1 MRKRAN
7 TLHLGTLFSIFNSAM
22 FAAVIDAAFPVFAL
36 ILTGWICTKTNLLG
50 TTSREGLNSF
60 VIYLALPA
68 QLFAAMSTADLSE
81 LAQPGFFWSFALGMF
96 GTAGLYA
103 LISRDKQ
110 TPPIDRLINSMSAAY
125 SNAGFMGIPLC
136 LMVFGK
142 AGLSPSVITA
152 VFTVSL
158 LFAVTIMLAELQ
170 RLENASVLPAIRK
183 VLGSMLRNPLL
194 VAPILGVLWSILQWP
209 MPVPAARYI
218 GLLGDAS
225 TPCALIAIGLFL
237 GQTTDRS
244 ASPDVIRIVL
254 LKLLVQPALTAVLV
268 LFVFDVPKLWAY
280 VAILAAALPVGT
292 GPFMMAQIYQRD
304 AAASARAIL
313 VSTVLSVL
321 TISALVA
328 WISQD
333 L

>member
-1 MRKRAN
+1 
-7 TLHLGTLFSIFNSAM
+7 M

-36 ILTGWICTKTNLLG
+36 ILTGWICTKAKLLG
-50 TTSREGLNSF
+50 VSSREGLNKF

-68 QLFAAMSTADLSE
+68 QLFSVMSTADLSE
-81 LAQPGFFWSFALGMF
+81 LAQPGFFWSFSLGMF

-103 LISRDKQ
+103 LISKNTQ
-110 TPPIDRLINSMSAAY
+110 TPITDHLINSMSAGY
-125 SNAGFMGIPLC
+125 GNAGFMGIPLC

-142 AGLSPSVITA
+142 AGMGPSVITA

-158 LFAVTIMLAELQ
+158 LFAVTIFLIEWQ
-170 RLENASVLPAIRK
+170 RLDSTRIGPALLK
-183 VLGSMLRNPLL
+183 VFGSMLRNPLL
-194 VAPILGVLWSILQWP
+194 VAPVLGVLWAFTAWP
-209 MPVPAARYI
+209 MPVVAERYI

-237 GQTTDRS
+237 GQTSYQRTG
-244 ASPDVIRIVL
+244 PDVMRIVL
-254 LKLLVQPALTAVLV
+254 LKLIVQPAITAILV

-292 GPFMMAQIYQRD
+292 GPFMLAQMYERD

-313 VSTVLSVL
+313 LSTVLSVITL
-321 TISALVA
+321 SALIA
-328 WISQD
+328 WINHVMPGTI
-333 L
+333 

>member
-1 MRKRAN
+1 
-7 TLHLGTLFSIFNSAM
+7 M

-36 ILTGWICTKTNLLG
+36 ILTGWACAKRNLLG
-50 TTSREGLNSF
+50 ATSREGLNSF

-68 QLFAAMSTADLSE
+68 QLFDVMSNVQFSD

-103 LISRDKQ
+103 LVSRDKHI
-110 TPPIDRLINSMSAAY
+110 PPLDRLINSMSAAY
-125 SNAGFMGIPLC
+125 GNAGFMGIPLC

-142 AGLSPSVITA
+142 SGSAPSVITA

-170 RLENASVLPAIRK
+170 RLDQTGVVPAIKK
-183 VLGSMLRNPLL
+183 VLLSMLRNPLL
-194 VAPILGVLWSILQWP
+194 VAPILGVLWSFMQWP
-209 MPVPAARYI
+209 MPAPAMRYVS
-218 GLLGDAS
+218 LLGDAS

-237 GQTTDRS
+237 GQTTGQR
-244 ASPDVIRIVL
+244 AGPEVMRIVL
-254 LKLLVQPALTAVLV
+254 FKLLFQPALTAFLVLV
-268 LFVFDVPKLWAY
+268 VFDVPKIWAL

-292 GPFMMAQIYQRD
+292 GPFMMSQLYQRD

-313 VSTVLSVL
+313 VSTVLSVI
-321 TISALVA
+321 TISILVA
-328 WISQD
+328 WISQE

>member
-1 MRKRAN
+1 
-7 TLHLGTLFSIFNSAM
+7 M

-36 ILTGWICTKTNLLG
+36 ILTGWICTKRDLLG
-50 TTSREGLNSF
+50 PSSREGLNNF

-68 QLFAAMSTADLSE
+68 QLFAVMSTANLAD

-96 GTAGLYA
+96 GTALVYA
-103 LISRDKQ
+103 LISRDKHVA
-110 TPPIDRLINSMSAAY
+110 PIDKLINSMSSAY
-125 SNAGFMGIPLC
+125 GNAGFMGIPLC

-142 AGLSPSVITA
+142 AGLGPSVITA

-158 LFAVTIMLAELQ
+158 LFAVTITLIEIQ
-170 RLENASVLPAIRK
+170 RLESAKIGPALQK
-183 VLGSMLRNPLL
+183 VIGAMLRNPLL
-194 VAPILGVLWSILQWP
+194 VAPVLGVLWSFMQWP
-209 MPVPAARYI
+209 MPEPAARYI

-237 GQTTDRS
+237 GQTTPQR
-244 ASPDVIRIVL
+244 AGPEVIRIVI
-254 LKLLVQPALTAVLV
+254 LKLLFQPALTAVLV
-268 LFVFDVPKLWAY
+268 LFVFDVPKLWAM

-292 GPFMMAQIYQRD
+292 GPFMMSQLYQRD
-304 AAASARAIL
+304 ASASARAIL

-328 WISQD
+328 WISQE

>member
-1 MRKRAN
+1 
-7 TLHLGTLFSIFNSAM
+7 
-22 FAAVIDAAFPVFAL
+22 
-36 ILTGWICTKTNLLG
+36 
-50 TTSREGLNSF
+50 
-60 VIYLALPA
+60 
-68 QLFAAMSTADLSE
+68 
-81 LAQPGFFWSFALGMF
+81 
-96 GTAGLYA
+96 
-103 LISRDKQ
+103 
-110 TPPIDRLINSMSAAY
+110 
-125 SNAGFMGIPLC
+125 
-136 LMVFGK
+136 MVFGK
-142 AGLSPSVITA
+142 AGLGPSVITA

-170 RLENASVLPAIRK
+170 RLETASVLPAVRK

-194 VAPILGVLWSILQWP
+194 VAPILGVVWSFLQWQ
-209 MPVPAARYI
+209 MPVPATRYI

-254 LKLLVQPALTAVLV
+254 LKLLVQPALTAVFV

-292 GPFMMAQIYQRD
+292 GPFMLAQIYQRD

-313 VSTVLSVL
+313 VSTVLSVV

-328 WISQD
+328 WMSQD

>member
-1 MRKRAN
+1 
-7 TLHLGTLFSIFNSAM
+7 M
-22 FAAVIDAAFPVFAL
+22 FAAVIDAAFPVFGL
-36 ILTGWICTKTNLLG
+36 ILTGWVCTKLNILG
-50 TTSREGLNSF
+50 PSSREGLNNF

-68 QLFAAMSTADLSE
+68 QLFAAMSGAELSE

-103 LISRDKQ
+103 LISREPH
-110 TPPIDRLINSMSAAY
+110 TPPIDKLINSMSAAY
-125 SNAGFMGIPLC
+125 GNAGFMGIPLC
-136 LMVFGK
+136 LMLFGK
-142 AGLSPSVITA
+142 AGLGPSIITA

-158 LFAVTIMLAELQ
+158 LFAVTIMLIELQ
-170 RLENASVLPAIRK
+170 RLDNARAGPAIKK
-183 VLGSMLRNPLL
+183 VALSMLRNPLL
-194 VAPILGVLWSILQWP
+194 VAPLLGLLWSMMQWP
-209 MPVPAARYI
+209 MPLPASRFI

-237 GQTTDRS
+237 GQTTAPS
-244 ASPDVIRIVL
+244 ASPAVMRIVL
-254 LKLLVQPALTAVLV
+254 LKLLVQPALTALLV
-268 LFVFDVPKLWAY
+268 LYVFDVPKIWAL

-292 GPFMMAQIYQRD
+292 GPFMLSQIYQRD

-321 TISALVA
+321 TISFLVA
-328 WISQD
+328 WIGQE

>member
-1 MRKRAN
+1 
-7 TLHLGTLFSIFNSAM
+7 M

-36 ILTGWICTKTNLLG
+36 ILTGWACTKWNLLG
-50 TTSREGLNSF
+50 TSSREGLNNF

-68 QLFAAMSTADLSE
+68 QLFGAMSNAPLSE
-81 LAQPGFFWSFALGMF
+81 LAQPGFFFSFAIGMF

-103 LISRDKQ
+103 LISRDRS
-110 TPPIDRLINSMSAAY
+110 TPPIDQLINSMSAAY
-125 SNAGFMGIPLC
+125 GNAGFMGIPLC

-142 AGLSPSVITA
+142 AGLGPSVITA
-152 VFTVSL
+152 LFTVSL

-170 RLENASVLPAIRK
+170 RLEHAGVGATIKK
-183 VLGSMLRNPLL
+183 VVGSMLRNPLL
-194 VAPILGVLWSILQWP
+194 VAPVLGVCWSSTQWT
-209 MPVPAARYI
+209 MPTPAERFI

-237 GQTTDRS
+237 GQTTERVS
-244 ASPDVIRIVL
+244 SPAVVRIVI
-254 LKLLVQPALTAVLV
+254 LKLLFQPALTAVMV
-268 LFVFDVPKLWAY
+268 LYVFDVPKIWAM

-292 GPFMMAQIYQRD
+292 GPFMMSQIYQRD

-313 VSTVLSVL
+313 ISTVLSMF

-328 WISQD
+328 WIS
-333 L
+333 LYL

>member
-1 MRKRAN
+1 
-7 TLHLGTLFSIFNSAM
+7 M

-36 ILTGWICTKTNLLG
+36 ILTGWACSKWNLLG
-50 TTSREGLNSF
+50 ASSREGLNNF

-68 QLFAAMSTADLSE
+68 QLFGAMSNAPLSE
-81 LAQPGFFWSFALGMF
+81 LAQPGFFFSFAIGMF

-103 LISRDKQ
+103 LISRDRS
-110 TPPIDRLINSMSAAY
+110 TPPIDQLINSMSAAY
-125 SNAGFMGIPLC
+125 GNAGFMGIPLC

-142 AGLSPSVITA
+142 AGLGPSVITA
-152 VFTVSL
+152 LFTVSL

-170 RLENASVLPAIRK
+170 RLEQAGVGAAIKK
-183 VLGSMLRNPLL
+183 VMGSMLRNPLL
-194 VAPILGVLWSILQWP
+194 VAPVLGVCWSFTQWT
-209 MPVPAARYI
+209 MPTPAERFI

-237 GQTTDRS
+237 GQTTERVS
-244 ASPDVIRIVL
+244 SPAVVRIVI
-254 LKLLVQPALTAVLV
+254 LKLLFQPALTAVMV
-268 LFVFDVPKLWAY
+268 LYVFDVPKIWAM

-292 GPFMMAQIYQRD
+292 GPFMMSQIYQRD

-313 VSTVLSVL
+313 ISTVLSMF

-328 WISQD
+328 WIS
-333 L
+333 LYL

>member
-1 MRKRAN
+1 
-7 TLHLGTLFSIFNSAM
+7 M

-36 ILTGWICTKTNLLG
+36 ILTGWVCTKLNILG
-50 TTSREGLNSF
+50 PSSREGLNSF

-68 QLFAAMSTADLSE
+68 QLFAAMSGAELSE

-96 GTAGLYA
+96 GTAALYA
-103 LISRDKQ
+103 LISRDPN
-110 TPPIDRLINSMSAAY
+110 TPPVDNLINSMSAAY

-142 AGLSPSVITA
+142 AGLGPSVITA

-158 LFAVTIMLAELQ
+158 LFAVTIMFIELQ
-170 RLENASVLPAIRK
+170 RLESAHVGAAIKK
-183 VLGSMLRNPLL
+183 VAVSMLRNPLL
-194 VAPILGVLWSILQWP
+194 IAPLLGVLWSMMQWP
-209 MPVPAARYI
+209 MPTPASRYI

-237 GQTTDRS
+237 GQTTERS
-244 ASPDVIRIVL
+244 ASPIVMRIVL
-254 LKLLVQPALTAVLV
+254 LKLLFQPALTALLV
-268 LFVFDVPKLWAY
+268 LYVFDVPKIWAL
-280 VAILAAALPVGT
+280 VAILSAALPVGT
-292 GPFMMAQIYQRD
+292 GPFMLSQMYQRD

-328 WISQD
+328 WIGQE
-333 L
+333 LQ